1 MNFIEDLLTRFKN
14 GEVDFQDALKSLK
27 ELPFE
32 DLGHTKV
39 DHHRV
44 LRQGVPEVIYG
55 ENKTDKQ
62 IVEIATSLHNKHGYF
77 LATRCAESVFEIL
90 QKTISGLEYEP
101 ESRILYKT
109 PENLKQQGLI
119 YVITAGTSDI
129 PIAKEAVITAR
140 LSGSKVEEVFD
151 IGAAGI
157 HRLYSFKEELEKAN
171 VIVAAAGMDGVLPGL
186 TAGLLSKPVIALP
199 TDCGYGTSFGGITPL
214 LTMLNSCSSGIGVVN
229 VNNGFGAGALAHRI
243 NSLTFEKHEE
253 IGR

>member
-1 MNFIEDLLTRFKN
+1 MNFIEDLLKRFKN
-14 GEVDFQDALKSLK
+14 DEVNFEEALQTLK

-44 LRQGVPEVIYG
+44 LRQGTPEVIYG
-55 ENKTDKQ
+55 ENKTDQQ
-62 IVEIATSLHNKHGYF
+62 IEDIACSLHEKHGYF
-77 LATRCAESVFEIL
+77 LATRCSASVFARLKEKI
-90 QKTISGLEYEP
+90 TGVEYLEDA
-101 ESRILYKT
+101 RILYKA
-109 PENLKQQGLI
+109 PENLEPKGLI

-129 PIAKEAVITAR
+129 PIAKEASITAR

-157 HRLYSFKEELEKAN
+157 HRLYAFKEELEKAN

-186 TAGLLSKPVIALP
+186 TAGLISKPVIALP

-214 LTMLNSCSSGIGVVN
+214 LTMLNSCSSGLGVVN

-243 NSLTFEKHEE
+243 NALTF
-253 IGR
+253 